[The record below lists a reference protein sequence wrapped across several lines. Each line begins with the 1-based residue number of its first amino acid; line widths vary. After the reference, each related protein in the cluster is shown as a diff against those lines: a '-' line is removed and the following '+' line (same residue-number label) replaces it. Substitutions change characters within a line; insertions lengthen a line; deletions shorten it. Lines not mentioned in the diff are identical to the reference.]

1 MKFGRRH
8 LSPARFPMKNPKKKE
23 NLPAPLAAILFC
35 LAVAFASS
43 QHAIAQ
49 SAATPAVFNI
59 DGHVTTPLTLSVTDL
74 KSMPRKTLKV
84 VNPHD
89 KKAEVYEGVLLSDLF
104 AKAGAPM
111 GHQLRGAT
119 MTTYVLA
126 QASDGYRV
134 IFSMAELDSDF
145 LDSDAIVADTLDG
158 APLGTNEGPFKLV
171 IPHDKRPARWVRM
184 LQSLTVS
191 ELAK

>member
-1 MKFGRRH
+1 MQNLRRR
-8 LSPARFPMKNPKKKE
+8 LTYVS
-23 NLPAPLAAILFC
+23 LILFSF
-35 LAVAFASS
+35 LIAFATAPRAS
-43 QHAIAQ
+43 AQ
-49 SAATPAVFNI
+49 SAGALPMLKIGGSVS
-59 DGHVTTPLTLSVTDL
+59 TPLTLSIADL
-74 KSMPRKTLKV
+74 KGMPRKALKV
-84 VNPHD
+84 TNAHD

-104 AKAGAPM
+104 QKAGAPM

-126 QASDGYRV
+126 EAADGYRV

-145 LDSDAIVADTLDG
+145 ADSDSIVADTLDG
-158 APLGTNEGPFKLV
+158 APLGANEGPFKLV

-191 ELAK
+191 QLPK